1 MMTLEISME
10 REVVCMLTCSDLL
23 EAEVEVFWLR
33 GKRLNKPGVTGK
45 REFGLLEGQGLEEA
59 VEPGV
64 EELVGVAGACMA
76 FWLRGWRGFGVLGCG
91 QGQTGSSYL
100 LGTDLAQWKP
110 TDVAE

>member
-23 EAEVEVFWLR
+23 EAEAEVFWLR
-33 GKRLNKPGVTGK
+33 GKRLNGSVVAGQ

-64 EELVGVAGACMA
+64 EELVGVAGGEAA
-76 FWLRGWRGFGVLGCG
+76 EGAHPHSLPG
-91 QGQTGSSYL
+91 QFMRIGRL
-100 LGTDLAQWKP
+100 
-110 TDVAE
+110 